1 MILLQ
6 DYLKKINLS
15 DELIKALVKIARKFT
30 AKPEQRLLS
39 PGQICDR
46 LFFIEEGIFRE
57 YEDLS
62 AQTETETET
71 EKTTWLLG
79 EGNWLYSVESYITA
93 KPAEYYLQALTK
105 AKGYYFYKHE
115 LETLL
120 TQNPSLGYTA
130 YKLSEVYILK
140 LEARNKLHRVK
151 TLPERLQYL
160 ENTQPELNGKV
171 KGKILASYLNVKPQ
185 QLSKLRSELAKGKRM

>member
-6 DYLKKINLS
+6 DSLFRLS
-15 DELIKALVKIARKFT
+15 LSAETTQKVLAIAHKFT
-30 AKPEQRLLS
+30 AKISQRLIA
-39 PGQICDR
+39 PPQVCDR
-46 LFFIEEGIFRE
+46 LFYIEDGIFRE
-57 YEDLS
+57 YRDIE
-62 AQTETETET
+62 AEA

-93 KPAEYYLQALTK
+93 KPTEYYLQALTT

-115 LETLL
+115 LEALL
-120 TQNPSLGYTA
+120 LQTPSLAYIA

-140 LEARNKLHRVK
+140 LEARNTLHRLK
-151 TLPERLQYL
+151 TLPERLKYL
-160 ENTQPELNGKV
+160 ETTQPELTGKV
-171 KGKILASYLNVKPQ
+171 KGRILASYLNVKPQ